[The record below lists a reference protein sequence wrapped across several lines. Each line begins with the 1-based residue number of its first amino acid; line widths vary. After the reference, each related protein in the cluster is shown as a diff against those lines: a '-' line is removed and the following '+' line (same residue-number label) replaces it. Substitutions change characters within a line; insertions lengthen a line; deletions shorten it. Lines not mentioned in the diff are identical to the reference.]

1 MSCSSD
7 CLISNDNYFQV
18 IIRNDDTGSVSVFK
32 CNDWLS
38 KTLGDQQLVKE
49 LPAITDGE
57 KTLGSKCHDISKII
71 SKHFYVRNPLEQE
84 IP

>member
-1 MSCSSD
+1 M
-7 CLISNDNYFQV
+7 
-18 IIRNDDTGSVSVFK
+18 FK

-71 SKHFYVRNPLEQE
+71 
-84 IP
+84 